1 LLTGKIKKE
10 GNVVDN
16 INVTEKDGKKYFVFA
31 DSTEA
36 LIENDIINNPEWV
49 DIKAAAAML
58 VLGDRQ
64 TRNKA
69 VDLNW
74 SKKYASIRN
83 RPALYLNKPE
93 IEKYIKENPR
103 TTHASFIKPESQ
115 EFQHAEE
122 TASKGLQTIE
132 SKEQFEAMLKTISPH
147 IKEFV
152 ESHQKDRER
161 LRDLEDKKGVLE
173 KSAAIW
179 KTSLFWLIGVS
190 IFAGGV
196 GWSSHKELSSK
207 LSELSNEI
215 SSKDQELSSKD
226 NELSQ
231 VKTSLTQKDT
241 ELRTLEAVYKIKNID
256 QNTVKKD

>member
-1 LLTGKIKKE
+1 L
-10 GNVVDN
+10 VDN

-36 LIENDIINNPEWV
+36 LIENDIITNPEWV
-49 DIKAAAAML
+49 DIKTAAEML
-58 VLGDRQ
+58 LLGDRQ

-83 RPALYLNKPE
+83 RPALYLNKAE
-93 IEKYIKENPR
+93 IAKYVKENPR
-103 TTHASFIKPESQ
+103 TTHASFTKNAPQDQQSLEVVTSKEIRSFESQ
-115 EFQHAEE
+115 
-122 TASKGLQTIE
+122 
-132 SKEQFEAMLKTISPH
+132 EQFEAMLKTVSPH

-161 LRDLEDKKGVLE
+161 LRELEDKKAVIE
-173 KSAAIW
+173 KSAAVW

-190 IFAGGV
+190 ILAGGLW
-196 GWSSHKELSSK
+196 WSSHKELSNK
-207 LSELSNEI
+207 LNELSNEI

-231 VKTSLTQKDT
+231 TKGSLLEKDT
-241 ELRTLEAVYKIKNID
+241 ELKTIRDLYKIQSNEANVGGTNDNRSK
-256 QNTVKKD
+256 

>member
-1 LLTGKIKKE
+1 M
-10 GNVVDN
+10 VDN

-31 DSTEA
+31 DGTEA

-49 DIKAAAAML
+49 DIKIAAGML

-83 RPALYLNKPE
+83 RPALYLNKAE
-93 IEKYIKENPR
+93 IAKYVKENPR
-103 TTHASFIKPESQ
+103 TTHASFTKSEPQEQQSLEVSTSKEIRTFESQ
-115 EFQHAEE
+115 D
-122 TASKGLQTIE
+122 
-132 SKEQFEAMLKTISPH
+132 QFEAMLKTVSPH

-161 LRDLEDKKGVLE
+161 LRELEDKKSVIE
-173 KSAAIW
+173 KSAAVW
-179 KTSLFWLIGVS
+179 KTSLFWLVGVS
-190 IFAGGV
+190 ILAGGLW
-196 GWSSHKELSSK
+196 WSNHKELSNK
-207 LSELSNEI
+207 LNELSNAI
-215 SSKDQELSSKD
+215 SAKDQELSSKD

-231 VKTSLTQKDT
+231 TKTSLIEKDT
-241 ELRTLEAVYKIKNID
+241 ELKTIKDLYKIQSNEATAGGANDNRIK
-256 QNTVKKD
+256 